1 MSETFSVGPDEER
14 QEVPLDSMKSPEV
27 VQLTDE
33 EQKERLL
40 AIAEDLLES
49 EDRQYLDENPEFDI
63 DELNAYIVGRLT
75 ELGYDFEDVFEQAG
89 LY

>member
-1 MSETFSVGPDEER
+1 MSETFGVGPDSES
-14 QEVPLDSMKSPEV
+14 QEAPLDSMKSPEIV
-27 VQLTDE
+27 ELTDE
-33 EQKERLL
+33 EQREGLL

-49 EDRQYLDENPEFDI
+49 EDRQYLDENPELDI